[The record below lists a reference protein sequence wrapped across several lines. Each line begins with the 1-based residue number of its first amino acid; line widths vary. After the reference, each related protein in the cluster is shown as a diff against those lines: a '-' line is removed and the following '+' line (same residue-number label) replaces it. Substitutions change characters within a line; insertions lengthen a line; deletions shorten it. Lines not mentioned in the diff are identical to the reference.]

1 MHRIAVVMLGIAA
14 AGLAACQKPAP
25 TTETSAPGR
34 DEPAAAAS
42 ADLPDTS
49 APNESGAAEAS
60 QGITMRYTCDQGHSV
75 AIVRGDTARV
85 TLADGRVVEIG
96 RVADSSPPRYRGE
109 ALSFEVGS
117 DGATLGQ
124 DEVGG
129 FACREAD

>member
-1 MHRIAVVMLGIAA
+1 MHRIAIVMLGIAA
-14 AGLAACQKPAP
+14 AGLAACQKPAA
-25 TTETSAPGR
+25 TADTSAPGR
-34 DEPAAAAS
+34 DERAAATP

-75 AIVRGDTARV
+75 AIVSGDIARV

-96 RVADSSPPRYRGE
+96 RVADSSPPRYQGE
-109 ALSFEVGS
+109 ALSFDVGS
-117 DGATLGQ
+117 VGATLGQ